1 MNYVP
6 ITSADREAMLKTIGV
21 DSVEALFADI
31 PREKR
36 FPRLDLPAPMSELEV
51 VRHMSELAA
60 KNAHVGEYACFLGAG
75 AYNHFLPAVVEH
87 LIYRGEFY
95 TAYTPYQPEV
105 SQGTLT
111 AIYEYQSLICKL
123 TGMEAANASM
133 YDGSTA
139 LAEATLMAARLT
151 RRDKLVVSTGVHPE
165 YRAVLKTYNL
175 GLQMPIV
182 EIPISKTGQTDLDA
196 LRHQVDDNTACVVV
210 QYPNFFGVIT
220 DLAAFADIAHA
231 RGALLVVAADP
242 IALGLLK
249 PPGDFGADIVLGEG
263 QALGSPLQFGGP
275 YLGFFATR
283 MAHIRQMPGRVIG
296 QTVDHD
302 GRRGFVMTL
311 QAREQHIRREKA
323 TSNICTNEAL
333 VALTATI
340 FLAAMGKGGLR
351 RAAELCYHRSHYAA
365 QQIAALNGYNLAF
378 TGPFFKEFAVHVPCP
393 PAEINRLLFDRKII
407 GGYDLGRAYPGLANT
422 MLFCVTEMNP
432 KSEIDSLV
440 SALAEIGVKA
450 YA

>member
-6 ITSADREAMLKTIGV
+6 LTAADREAMLKTIGV

-31 PREKR
+31 PKEKR
-36 FPRLDLPAPMSELEV
+36 FPKLDLPAPMSELEV
-51 VRHMSELAA
+51 VRHVSQLAA

-75 AYNHFLPAVVEH
+75 AYNHFIPALVEH
-87 LIYRGEFY
+87 LIFRGEFY

-111 AIYEYQSLICKL
+111 AIYEYQSMICKL

-151 RRDKLVVSTGVHPE
+151 RRDKLVVSAGVHPE
-165 YRAVLKTYNL
+165 YRAVLKTYNSGL
-175 GLQMPIV
+175 GMPIV
-182 EIPISKTGQTDLDA
+182 ELPISEVGQTDLDA
-196 LRHQVDDNTACVVV
+196 LRREVDDHTACVVI

-220 DLAAFADIAHA
+220 DLAACADIAHA
-231 RGALLVVAADP
+231 KGALLVVAADP

-296 QTVDHD
+296 QTVDRE

-340 FLAAMGKGGLR
+340 YMAAMGKGGLR

-365 QQIAALNGYNLAF
+365 QHIAALAGYELAF
-378 TGPFFKEFAVHVPCP
+378 SGPFFKEFAVRVPRP
-393 PAEINRLLFDRKII
+393 PAEINQLLFDRKII
-407 GGYDLGRAYPGLANT
+407 GGYDLSRSYPELANT

-432 KSEIDSLV
+432 KSEIDYLV
-440 SALAEIGVKA
+440 SALAEIGMKTHA
-450 YA
+450 

>member
-6 ITSADREAMLKTIGV
+6 ITAADREAMLRTIGV
-21 DSVEALFADI
+21 DSIEALFADI
-31 PREKR
+31 PKDKR
-36 FPRLDLPAPMSELEV
+36 FPKLDLPAPMSELEV
-51 VRHMSELAA
+51 VRHVSDLAA

-75 AYNHFLPAVVEH
+75 AYNHFIPSVVEH

-123 TGMEAANASM
+123 TGMEVTNASM

-165 YRAVLKTYNL
+165 YRAVLRTYNSGL
-175 GLQMPIV
+175 GMPIV
-182 EIPISKTGQTDLDA
+182 EIPFSTTGQADLDA
-196 LRHQVDDNTACVVV
+196 LRRAVDDHTACVVV
-210 QYPNFFGVIT
+210 QYPNFLGVMT
-220 DLAAFADIAHA
+220 DLAACADIAHA
-231 RGALLVVAADP
+231 KGALLVVAADP

-249 PPGDFGADIVLGEG
+249 PPGEFGADIVLGEG

-283 MAHIRQMPGRVIG
+283 MEHIRQMPGRIIG

-333 VALTATI
+333 VALTATV
-340 FLAAMGKGGLR
+340 FMAAMGKGGLR
-351 RAAELCYHRSHYAA
+351 RAAELCYHRAHYAA
-365 QQIAALNGYNLAF
+365 QQIAALDGFDLAF
-378 TGPFFKEFAVHVPCP
+378 TGPFFKEFAVRVPRP
-393 PAEINRLLFDRKII
+393 PAVLNRFLFERKII
-407 GGYDLGRAYPGLANT
+407 GGYDLSRAYPELAST
-422 MLFCVTEMNP
+422 MLFCVTEMNS
-432 KSEIDSLV
+432 KSEIDGLV
-440 SALAEIGVKA
+440 AVLAET
-450 YA
+450 